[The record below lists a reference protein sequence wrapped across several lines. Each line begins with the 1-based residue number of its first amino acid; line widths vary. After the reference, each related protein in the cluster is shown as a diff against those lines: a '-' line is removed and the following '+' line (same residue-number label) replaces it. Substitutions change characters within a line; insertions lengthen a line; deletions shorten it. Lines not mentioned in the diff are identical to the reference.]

1 MVGGVID
8 IRGIA
13 MRYVLIGLLCLLVL
27 QGCESG
33 SGGSSVSSGPV
44 QGQNRDGGG
53 GDHGGGGRGR

>member
-33 SGGSSVSSGPV
+33 SGGSSVGSGPV
-44 QGQNRDGGG
+44 QGQNRDGG
-53 GDHGGGGRGR
+53 DHGGGHGR